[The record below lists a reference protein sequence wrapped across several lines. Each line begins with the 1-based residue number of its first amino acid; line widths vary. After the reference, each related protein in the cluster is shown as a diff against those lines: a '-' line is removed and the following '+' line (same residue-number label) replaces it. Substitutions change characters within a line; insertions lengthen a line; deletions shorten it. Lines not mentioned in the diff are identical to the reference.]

1 LKKILMKIYRG
12 VQLTYLN
19 VLGDIKEN
27 NCPISGSDGTR
38 ELSLLR
44 RTSVTEFITDR
55 VSGII
60 VDAID
65 TAVAPMYEA
74 STMNSSAFRADFE
87 ESYTGAHCPGNSKPA
102 EQNQNQHD
110 NEYQA
115 ESAAAVIAGPVER
128 PAPKPAKAPEQRD
141 YQYDEEDSS
150 KRHSIISRVRL
161 YASSRWTHVSRSART
176 DPFTTHLA
184 NFTCQESQFV
194 TVTAKSL

>member
-1 LKKILMKIYRG
+1 MEHY
-12 VQLTYLN
+12 
-19 VLGDIKEN
+19 
-27 NCPISGSDGTR
+27 
-38 ELSLLR
+38 
-44 RTSVTEFITDR
+44 
-55 VSGII
+55 
-60 VDAID
+60 
-65 TAVAPMYEA
+65 
-74 STMNSSAFRADFE
+74 
-87 ESYTGAHCPGNSKPA
+87 PGNSKLA

-184 NFTCQESQFV
+184 SFTCQFV